1 MLEELSPTLQ
11 DTNFSCVFMDPGQTV
26 QRHLVL
32 AQLWVR
38 NPREGLRD
46 IRSPASCG
54 KERVGSAHSSL
65 QLIPTDCPSHSGRRD
80 MA

>member
-1 MLEELSPTLQ
+1 MLEELSPTLR

-38 NPREGLRD
+38 PKGGPPGHKEPYFSVGRKGWAL
-46 IRSPASCG
+46 PTAAS
-54 KERVGSAHSSL
+54 R
-65 QLIPTDCPSHSGRRD
+65 
-80 MA
+80 